1 MRAPHWILLAFP
13 IALFPLACSTEGDEA
28 GEDTDII
35 VEDREPDIIIEDR
48 DPDVIVDERD
58 DGFDAEVN
66 VDEDGNVSG
75 GIRVEDE

>member
-13 IALFPLACSTEGDEA
+13 IALFPLACASEGDEA
-28 GEDTDII
+28 GGDTDII
-35 VEDREPDIIIEDR
+35 VEDRE
-48 DPDVIVDERD
+48 PDVIVDERD

-75 GIRVEDE
+75 KIRVEDE